1 MFQDLDISD
10 FGLNNAA
17 EISALFQFE
26 SLPEPDFDSR
36 SGDSNH
42 LWDSDGFMKEVDIGE
57 RGLPE
62 PVVFNSTGDSNDEV
76 ERVHQTDPAPSPSI
90 GAESLSTPSLTTTS
104 PSSES
109 SASPVSTPPLLYFPQ
124 PPSPLPSPPSPT
136 QPPPPVSRRSASR
149 DTPAA
154 RKVVPLPRQ
163 SRSAARKQPQRQE
176 GAIVGARTGR
186 DQAPAISS
194 QPQPEASSSRVTL
207 DNHAETV
214 TSFPGTTTTRPSI
227 HPYSL
232 PPVSAHKSHTTT
244 YYTGTQALAA
254 PMRPAFEIP
263 VREDQ
268 VETRQGYRAF
278 SVAASASSARSEDG
292 GAPGIT
298 TPSAPILDGTFVHTF
313 VRSAPPQPYIQPYT
327 SSAWTSSYVPAD
339 SLAFS
344 ASTPGQKRR
353 RGSEADEDG
362 DTRPDRHLTNPEP
375 RHDPCSNSR

>member
-76 ERVHQTDPAPSPSI
+76 ERPIVGIISIARVHSSA
-90 GAESLSTPSLTTTS
+90 AVLSTAPIAFTFASFAYSTTTS
-104 PSSES
+104 GVQTVCISG
-109 SASPVSTPPLLYFPQ
+109 
-124 PPSPLPSPPSPT
+124 
-136 QPPPPVSRRSASR
+136 
-149 DTPAA
+149 TPAA

-163 SRSAARKQPQRQE
+163 SLNDRKELSWELGQA
-176 GAIVGARTGR
+176 GN
-186 DQAPAISS
+186 QAPAISS